1 MKTIKGNDLV
11 VLLDDKTI
19 YHAQSHEVTSTSNFE
34 EWETKDTD
42 GVQNELSTITGSAS
56 ANGIACISDTGDTET
71 YDTPSLLDAQLAGQS
86 VTLTLKLGTSTYT
99 GTAWI
104 ESVSATGEVSKKA
117 TYSASFKFNKLTK
130 KTSQSS

>member
-11 VLLDDKTI
+11 VKLDNKSI
-19 YHAQSHEVTSTSNFE
+19 YHAQTHEFTSTSNFE

-42 GVQNELSTITGSAS
+42 GVQNELSTISGTAS
-56 ANGIACISDTGDTET
+56 ANGIACVSETGDL
-71 YDTPSLLDAQLAGQS
+71 DTFDTAGLLDAQLAGQS
-86 VTLTLKLGTSTYT
+86 VTLSLQLGSSTYT

-117 TYSASFKFNKLTK
+117 TYSATFKFNKLTK
-130 KTSQSS
+130 AK

>member
-11 VLLDDKTI
+11 VKLDDKSI
-19 YHAQSHEVTSTSNFE
+19 YHAQTHEFTSTSNFE

-42 GVQNELSTITGSAS
+42 GVQNELSTISGTAS
-56 ANGIACISDTGDTET
+56 ANGIACVSETGDVTT
-71 YDTPSLLDAQLAGQS
+71 FDTAGLLDAQLAGQS
-86 VTLTLKLGTSTYT
+86 VTLSLQLGSSTYT
-99 GTAWI
+99 GPAWI

-130 KTSQSS
+130 AK